1 MQEKWGEVDSE
12 KEKISTEEFLSMENN
27 NSPVSSLSNS
37 MFDLL
42 SGCVNSI
49 SDIAEIQKLVKD
61 NNEDIDA
68 LIRSQALKSG
78 AVGFATCLPGL
89 PALVATLPADFAC
102 NLYNQVRLIAGIAY
116 IRGYDL
122 QNDNVKTMVLVC
134 LAGEAATSI
143 MKEIT
148 EESIK
153 QVMNKVIA
161 ELLGKSTSK
170 LIGKGVPLV
179 GGLIGGTIDSMSTYT
194 VGKVA
199 KKMFPDM
206 RTSNT
211 NQDALD
217 ESLRNIRL

>member
-1 MQEKWGEVDSE
+1 
-12 KEKISTEEFLSMENN
+12 
-27 NSPVSSLSNS
+27 
-37 MFDLL
+37 
-42 SGCVNSI
+42 
-49 SDIAEIQKLVKD
+49 
-61 NNEDIDA
+61 
-68 LIRSQALKSG
+68 
-78 AVGFATCLPGL
+78 
-89 PALVATLPADFAC
+89 
-102 NLYNQVRLIAGIAY
+102 
-116 IRGYDL
+116 
-122 QNDNVKTMVLVC
+122 MVLVC

-143 MKEIT
+143 MKEIA

-211 NQDALD
+211 NQDAFD